1 MDTSFDLQLA
11 ERYHNKSQI
20 ARVLTEKW
28 TETYMYCP
36 ICGCPNILKFPNNR
50 ALADFYCP
58 NCKNEFEQKSK
69 NGKFRR
75 KMAGGAYSAFIKRIN
90 SNNNPD
96 FFLMSYSL
104 EKMRVENMFF
114 VPGHFFVPDA
124 VEKRKALS
132 ENARRAGWIGYNILL
147 DKIPVQGRI
156 AIVKDG
162 IVLDRTDVLNQ
173 VKLAQMVKTENIAD
187 RGWLMDILHCVNAIA
202 SDVFT
207 LDEIYFFEKELA
219 AKHPNN
225 HNIQAKIRQQLQQ
238 LRDRRII
245 SFLGRGRYQKNE
257 HF

>member
-1 MDTSFDLQLA
+1 
-11 ERYHNKSQI
+11 
-20 ARVLTEKW
+20 
-28 TETYMYCP
+28 
-36 ICGCPNILKFPNNR
+36 
-50 ALADFYCP
+50 
-58 NCKNEFEQKSK
+58 
-69 NGKFRR
+69 
-75 KMAGGAYSAFIKRIN
+75 
-90 SNNNPD
+90 
-96 FFLMSYSL
+96 MSYSL

-132 ENARRAGWIGYNILL
+132 ENARRAGWIGCNILL

-173 VKLAQMVKTENIAD
+173 VKLAQMIKIENIAD

-207 LDEIYFFEKELA
+207 LDEIYFFE
-219 AKHPNN
+219 
-225 HNIQAKIRQQLQQ
+225 LQQ
-238 LRDRRII
+238 LRDRGII